1 MDKIEEKLLSISNAS
16 LVKKLEDEWSTLETL
31 LDDLTNKMNNQKSDA
46 DKLKKTLSQAENLFA
61 KPVQVRKKSS
71 FDIRQLL
78 FRVRFG

>member
-1 MDKIEEKLLSISNAS
+1 MDKIEEKLLSISNNS

-46 DKLKKTLSQAENLFA
+46 EKLKKTLSQAENLFT